1 MEEFPDTLIKAINT
15 VSTHNVQPK
24 TEIQKTNQNNN
35 NKKQEIDF
43 AYEIEIPRFAFMTM
57 EERCYCCGK
66 KGHKSPHISSTLVFC
81 NEKYCSNIIPSK
93 TLEIRTNGG

>member
-43 AYEIEIPRFAFMTM
+43 ANKIEIPQSALITM
-57 EERCYCCGK
+57 EERSLAKRGINHPTVHQLWYFAMK
-66 KGHKSPHISSTLVFC
+66 
-81 NEKYCSNIIPSK
+81 NIAAIQFHQK
-93 TLEIRTNGG
+93 H